1 MRVASATSVGL
12 ASTCPR
18 MMTVVS
24 APRTIASGCE
34 AAATTAFASARR
46 ATACSGFSPIRK
58 CSSTST
64 GDTSNGMPAARN
76 RSARRGD
83 AEASTSRIRHECYD
97 EFVDSLHTVVPR
109 ALTEL
114 FRHGPMS
121 QGKLEVAWRV
131 AVGDAL
137 TRVTSVRLQPDG
149 VVEVH
154 PADQRW
160 HKELK
165 RSSSMMI

>member
-1 MRVASATSVGL
+1 M
-12 ASTCPR
+12 
-18 MMTVVS
+18 
-24 APRTIASGCE
+24 
-34 AAATTAFASARR
+34 
-46 ATACSGFSPIRK
+46 
-58 CSSTST
+58 
-64 GDTSNGMPAARN
+64 
-76 RSARRGD
+76 D
-83 AEASTSRIRHECYD
+83 A
-97 EFVDSLHTVVPR
+97 LHSVVPR

-114 FRHGPMS
+114 FRAGPLS

-137 TRVTSVRLQPDG
+137 SRVTTVRLQPEG

-165 RSSSMMI
+165 RSSGIIQTRLETLLGPNVVSRLVVK